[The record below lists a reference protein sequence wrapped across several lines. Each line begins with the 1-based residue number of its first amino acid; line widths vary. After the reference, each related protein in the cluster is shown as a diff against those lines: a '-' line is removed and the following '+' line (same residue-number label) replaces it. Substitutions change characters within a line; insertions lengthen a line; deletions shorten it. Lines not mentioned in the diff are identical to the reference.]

1 MMSLV
6 DTVTGVLQIRC
17 GAAIVTRF
25 RELGQSAPTALVPC
39 PASLWVPDVPEASCC
54 RCQMVLLSVAVAA
67 AAAAAVVVV
76 VDLAAASGRSQ
87 LEPADA
93 SGHRLT
99 WSSRLVG

>member
-6 DTVTGVLQIRC
+6 DTVTGVLQIHC

-39 PASLWVPDVPEASCC
+39 PAGLWVPDVPEASCC
-54 RCQMVLLSVAVAA
+54 RCQMVLLSVAV